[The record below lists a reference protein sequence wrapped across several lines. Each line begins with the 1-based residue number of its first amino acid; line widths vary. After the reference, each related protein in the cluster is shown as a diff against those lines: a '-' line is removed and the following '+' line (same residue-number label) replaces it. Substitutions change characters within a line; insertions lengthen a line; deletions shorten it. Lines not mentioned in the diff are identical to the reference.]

1 MNSNWLYDQN
11 ALTIVVVLMGTMM
24 LAAGSA
30 CRLGRRWH
38 PQTHDAG
45 REVFV
50 AVKVSLLGL
59 LALLLAFTFEMAARR
74 YEERQ
79 RLVLDEATVLHEI
92 FLQSRRLP
100 EPPRADFQQT
110 LRRYVEARLAFFDA
124 RRDLAAVE
132 EAIDRTEALHA
143 RMWDLVVEVAQRQ
156 PPPPGVD
163 ALTRSLN
170 QEWSLH
176 RQRVH
181 AFENRV
187 PDAVVLLL
195 FGGAIVAM
203 VAVGFSAG
211 IANHRGA
218 VGRFLLAG
226 LICATIFVVLDLDR
240 PRRGLFRLSQGP
252 MLHLQQILERA
263 PQSDR

>member
-11 ALTIVVVLMGTMM
+11 ALAIVVVLMGAMM
-24 LAAGSA
+24 LAAEFAYRMGSRA
-30 CRLGRRWH
+30 QARH
-38 PQTHDAG
+38 HEAG

-59 LALLLAFTFEMAARR
+59 LALLLAFTFELSAKR

-79 RLVLDEATVLHEI
+79 RLVLDEANILHDI
-92 FLQSRRLP
+92 FLQSSLLP
-100 EPPRADFQQT
+100 EPLRGEFQPT
-110 LRRYVEARLAFFDA
+110 LRQFVEARLAFFNA
-124 RRDLAAVE
+124 RRNLAAVA
-132 EAIDRTEALHA
+132 EAIDRTETLHA
-143 RMWDLVVEVAQRQ
+143 RMWTLAREAAQHQ
-156 PPPPGVD
+156 PLPVGTE
-163 ALTRSLN
+163 ALTRSLQ

-176 RQRVH
+176 RQRVD

-203 VAVGFSAG
+203 IAVGFSAG
-211 IANHRGA
+211 IANHRGG
-218 VGRFLLAG
+218 VGRFLLAV

-252 MLHLQQILERA
+252 MMHLQQILERA
-263 PQSDR
+263 PQGGP